1 MLGTEEMQSK
11 TSAGISSAA
20 GQACSVSCSLAVVVV
35 AKTDER
41 ILFCFCAILTRS
53 MGGGGG
59 GGEETLDASSAI
71 GLAFL
76 DKL

>member
-1 MLGTEEMQSK
+1 MQSK
-11 TSAGISSAA
+11 TSASRVPLARLVPCRA
-20 GQACSVSCSLAVVVV
+20 RSLAVVVV